1 MVRNSWCHGGTPRAV
16 HDEGVDPGPPVP
28 GPERSP
34 GDFGL
39 HAEVAEEASTWYKA
53 DGEVPAG
60 AGRFWADER
69 RKARCF
75 WEKARGFG
83 ARSPAKSWSVGET
96 SEPLEFESR
105 ISNSNCCTEG
115 FRLQHQV

>member
-39 HAEVAEEASTWYKA
+39 HAEVAEEAST
-53 DGEVPAG
+53 
-60 AGRFWADER
+60 
-69 RKARCF
+69 
-75 WEKARGFG
+75 
-83 ARSPAKSWSVGET
+83 
-96 SEPLEFESR
+96 
-105 ISNSNCCTEG
+105 
-115 FRLQHQV
+115 